1 MKTFKIKI
9 RSVQEAELI
18 LPAEAY
24 GSEDVTAEQIAEMEE
39 TNVKSDP
46 SYFNFL
52 NGATEN
58 VTVDVTEVKDA

>member
-1 MKTFKIKI
+1 MKKFKIKI
-9 RSVQEAELI
+9 KSVQEAELL

-24 GSEDVTAEQIAEMEE
+24 GSEDVTAEEIAEMEE

-52 NGATEN
+52 EGATEK
-58 VTVDVTEVKDA
+58 VTVEVTEVKDA